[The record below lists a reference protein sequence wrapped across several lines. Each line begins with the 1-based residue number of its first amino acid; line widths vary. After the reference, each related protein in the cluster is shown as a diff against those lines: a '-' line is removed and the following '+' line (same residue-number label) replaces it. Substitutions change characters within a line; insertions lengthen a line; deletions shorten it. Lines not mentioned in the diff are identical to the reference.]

1 MHCPFKLAEHAM
13 VRGVRDCVIEGHE
26 LSKDTLGAIVAVH
39 ANGEAYA
46 VELEDAAGKT
56 TVVTL
61 RSQDVI
67 AATVQ

>member
-1 MHCPFKLAEHAM
+1 M
-13 VRGVRDCVIEGHE
+13 VRLVRDCVFDGHK
-26 LSKDTLGAIVAVH
+26 LRKDTLGAIVAVY

-67 AATVQ
+67 AAMVQ